1 LGDIVVLN
9 NTKFN
14 NFQPKIFEPYST
26 FMFNLEGTANSKTAS
41 TFVLVIVIELNLP
54 PLYVNIPEYAIISK
68 INKNDDL

>member
-1 LGDIVVLN
+1 
-9 NTKFN
+9 
-14 NFQPKIFEPYST
+14 
-26 FMFNLEGTANSKTAS
+26 MFYLDGTANSKTAS